1 MTVVGLDQVSSRAAQ
16 TSESKQSVM
25 GKDDFLQLLVTQLQ
39 NQDPL
44 NPADATEFTAQ
55 LATFSSLEQLQ
66 NINTT
71 LGDVSTS
78 QTVLTNSQAVD
89 YIGKQVQAI
98 GDRVYLRDGQA
109 DPIEFDIADEAAG
122 VYVKIYNQYG
132 EYVQDLELGPMAA
145 GQHSVQWD
153 GLDHQGRTA
162 QDGPYQYEAA
172 AIDADGNTVSVTSF
186 TQGTVSGVYYKNGIA
201 YLTTADQE
209 IPLGSVV
216 QVIDPGQ

>member
-1 MTVVGLDQVSSRAAQ
+1 MTVVGLDQVGSQAAQ
-16 TSESKQSVM
+16 TSESKKSVM

-89 YIGKQVQAI
+89 YIGKQIQAI
-98 GDRVYLRDGQA
+98 GDQVYMNDGQA
-109 DPIEFDIADEAAG
+109 DPIEFDVANDAAG
-122 VYVKIYNQYG
+122 VYIKIYNQYG
-132 EYVQDLELGPMAA
+132 EYVQDLEMGPMSA

-153 GLDHQGRTA
+153 GLDHEGRTA
-162 QDGPYQYEAA
+162 GDGTYQYEVA

-201 YLTTADQE
+201 YLVTADQE
-209 IPLGSVV
+209 VPLGSVV
-216 QVIDPGQ
+216 QVLDPGQ

>member
-1 MTVVGLDQVSSRAAQ
+1 MTVVGLDQVGSRAAQ

-109 DPIEFDIADEAAG
+109 DPIEFDISDEAAG

-145 GQHSVQWD
+145 GQHSIQWD
-153 GLDHQGRTA
+153 GLDHQGQTA
-162 QDGPYQYEAA
+162 PDGTYQYEAA
-172 AIDADGNTVSVTSF
+172 AIDANGNTVSVTSF
-186 TQGTVSGVYYKNGIA
+186 TQGTVNGVYYKNGIA

-216 QVIDPGQ
+216 QVIDPDQ

>member
-1 MTVVGLDQVSSRAAQ
+1 MTVVGLDQVGSQAAQ
-16 TSESKQSVM
+16 TSESQKSVM

-89 YIGKQVQAI
+89 YIGKQIQAI
-98 GDRVYLRDGQA
+98 GNKVYMNDGQA
-109 DPIEFDIADEAAG
+109 DPIEFDVADDAAG
-122 VYVKIYNQYG
+122 VYTKIYNSYG
-132 EYVQDLELGPMAA
+132 EYVQDLEMGPMSA
-145 GQHSVQWD
+145 GQHSIQWD
-153 GLDHQGRTA
+153 GLDHEGRTA
-162 QDGPYQYEAA
+162 TDGTYQYEVA

-201 YLTTADQE
+201 YLVTADQE
-209 IPLGSVV
+209 VPLGSVV
-216 QVIDPGQ
+216 QVLDPGQ

>member
-1 MTVVGLDQVSSRAAQ
+1 MTVVGLDQVGSQAAQ
-16 TSESKQSVM
+16 TSESQKSVM

-89 YIGKQVQAI
+89 YIGKQIQAI
-98 GDRVYLRDGQA
+98 GDHVYMNDGQA
-109 DPIEFDIADEAAG
+109 DSMVFDVADDAAG
-122 VYVKIYNQYG
+122 AYVKIYNQYG
-132 EYVQDLELGPMAA
+132 EYVQDLELGPMSA

-153 GLDHQGRTA
+153 GLDHQGQSA
-162 QDGPYQYEAA
+162 GDGTYRYEAA

-186 TQGTVSGVYYKNGIA
+186 TRGTVSGVYYKNGIA
-201 YLTTADQE
+201 YLVTADQE
-209 IPLGSVV
+209 VPLGSVV
-216 QVIDPGQ
+216 QVLDPGK

>member
-1 MTVVGLDQVSSRAAQ
+1 MTVVGLDQVGSRAAQ
-16 TSESKQSVM
+16 TSEPKQSVM
-25 GKDDFLQLLVTQLQ
+25 GKDDFLALLVTQLQ

-89 YIGKQVQAI
+89 YIGKQIQAI
-98 GDRVYLRDGQA
+98 GDQIHLNDGQA
-109 DPIEFDIADEAAG
+109 DPIAFDVADDAAG
-122 VYVKIYNQYG
+122 VYVKMYNQFG
-132 EYVQDLELGPMAA
+132 EYVQDLELGPMSA

-153 GLDHQGRTA
+153 GLDQKGQTA
-162 QDGPYQYEAA
+162 SDGSYQYEVA
-172 AIDADGNTVSVTSF
+172 AINADGNSVSVTSF
-186 TQGTVSGVYYKNGIA
+186 TKGTVSGVYYKNGIA
-201 YLTTADQE
+201 YLVTADQE

-216 QVIDPGQ
+216 QVLDPDQ

>member
-1 MTVVGLDQVSSRAAQ
+1 MTVVGLDQVGSQAAQ
-16 TSESKQSVM
+16 TSESQKSVM

-89 YIGKQVQAI
+89 YIGKQIQAI
-98 GDRVYLRDGQA
+98 GDQVYMNDGQA
-109 DPIEFDIADEAAG
+109 DPIEFDVANDAAG
-122 VYVKIYNQYG
+122 VYIKIYNQYG
-132 EYVQDLELGPMAA
+132 EYVQDLEMGPMSA

-153 GLDHQGRTA
+153 GLDHEGRTA
-162 QDGPYQYEAA
+162 GDGTYQYEVA

-201 YLTTADQE
+201 YLVTADQE
-209 IPLGSVV
+209 VPLGSVV
-216 QVIDPGQ
+216 QVLDPGQ